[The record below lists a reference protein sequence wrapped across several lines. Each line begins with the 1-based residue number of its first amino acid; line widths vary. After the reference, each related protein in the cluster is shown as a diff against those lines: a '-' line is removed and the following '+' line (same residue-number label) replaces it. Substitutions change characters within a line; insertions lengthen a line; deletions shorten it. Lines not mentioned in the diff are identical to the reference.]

1 MSKKLFYALPTLLT
15 AVAMLAANELAAN
28 NPPENMK
35 YLQPLIPAMEKIV
48 SKDSAPVLDWSTI
61 ISRL

>member
-28 NPPENMK
+28 NPP
-35 YLQPLIPAMEKIV
+35 AAT
-48 SKDSAPVLDWSTI
+48 DSGNGKN
-61 ISRL
+61 RL